1 MVKAK
6 EIRNIIKNIKKYKN
20 LLNKEMDPVEKFK
33 LENKLKLQQYGL
45 MDVEVQLLNID
56 VYLYRDKKL
65 YKDIFIDKYIN
76 GLTGVQLILK
86 YNITRTKLYKKLA
99 SARIAFEND
108 KYII

>member
-6 EIRNIIKNIKKYKN
+6 EIRSIIKKIKKYKN

-33 LENKLKLQQYGL
+33 LENQLKLQQYSL

-56 VYLYRDKKL
+56 VYLYRDKQL

-76 GLTGVQLILK
+76 GLTGNQLIIK
-86 YNITRTKLYKKLA
+86 YKISRTTLYEKLA
-99 SARIAFEND
+99 GARAAFEND
-108 KYII
+108 KYVI